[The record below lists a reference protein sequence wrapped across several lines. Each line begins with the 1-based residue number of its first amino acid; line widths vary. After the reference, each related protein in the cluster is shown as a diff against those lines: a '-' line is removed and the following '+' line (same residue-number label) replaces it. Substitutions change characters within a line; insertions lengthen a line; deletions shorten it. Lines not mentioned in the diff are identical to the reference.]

1 MGQSRRLLDFGVFK
15 ATTKCLWEYD
25 RSEFEILPEQK
36 VEVARSIVDFH
47 VLVNDE
53 LVALVEVKSPT
64 VMTNLGELL
73 PENAFEI
80 RWTAGSTSFVSQ
92 IFSKVGT

>member
-1 MGQSRRLLDFGVFK
+1 MLLILGVIK

-25 RSEFEILPEQK
+25 RLEFQILPEQNA
-36 VEVARSIVDFH
+36 EVAKLIVDFH
-47 VLVNDE
+47 GLVDNE

-64 VMTNLGELL
+64 VMNKVGELL

-80 RWTAGSTSFVSQ
+80 RWTAGSTSLVSL
-92 IFSKVGT
+92 IFSKVGI